1 MNRDVRELDVQEL
14 MNAVTKSVN
23 ELHQEIETHHLLVA
37 SVLGQK
43 VDERRLEKLQK
54 RLAGCSRE
62 AALKAAIHEAIE
74 TLDESRKAFKS
85 KKLETLRKKLTRVLI
100 DAQ

>member
-1 MNRDVRELDVQEL
+1 MDVQEL
-14 MNAVTKSVN
+14 MNAVSKSVN

-37 SVLGQK
+37 SVLEQK

-54 RLAGCSRE
+54 NLALCPRE
-62 AALKAAIHEAIE
+62 AKLKAVIHEAIE

-85 KKLETLRKKLTRVLI
+85 KKLEALRKKLTRVLI
-100 DAQ
+100 DAE